1 MKGIWHSLPMLNLLW
16 ILPLLVALFIFDA
29 QRRRT
34 LIARLSVLPDIQ
46 IKLLQSVNKT
56 ARHWK
61 KILILLAVA
70 LIIIAL
76 ARPSWNPT
84 RREINRKGRDVVFVL
99 DVSKSMLADDLKP
112 SRLERAKIA
121 IQDCLDIMEGD
132 RAALVAFAG
141 NAVVKC
147 PLTLDYGFFRMMLDD
162 VDINSV
168 SRGGTMIGDAL
179 RTVLNDAFD
188 DQDRQF
194 KDVILITDGEDQGS
208 FPVEAAKKLGERGV
222 RLIAVGLGDEAT
234 GTSILTPNENGQY
247 KILKYKGEVVRSR
260 LDSDTLR
267 KMVAETPGGRYL
279 PVSTG
284 NFDLGNVYLN
294 LIASEEKRD
303 LEAQSVE
310 LYEEKYQIFLAF
322 ALIFL
327 VLESLLGDRK
337 RVSRASALLL
347 LVSLPV
353 WSQGAYELNELGNQR
368 MKQEDYAGALE
379 AYGEAREKSSKPAKI
394 HYNEGLAHYRLRNL
408 EAARNA
414 FHQACESGRTEGSGF
429 EALCKLALGNSWFAE
444 ALRQESGQDLQKAIE
459 ACTKSIQFY
468 REANERNPKLET
480 ARNNLDKARLKLKK
494 LLQKAKEE
502 QQKQQQQQNQED
514 KQEKK
519 EGEQQKQE
527 QQQQNQ
533 GEEEQ
538 QQQEGE
544 QEKQEE
550 QKQEEQKQ
558 EEQQQ
563 EGEQEEQ
570 EQQAP
575 QPSEE
580 GSEEKQEKELEREIR
595 GILDREKENQRHR
608 QLRRQQGGAPVERDW

>member
-1 MKGIWHSLPMLNLLW
+1 MKGIWQSLPMLNLLW

-29 QRRRT
+29 QRRRS
-34 LIARLSVLPDIQ
+34 LIARLSALPDIQ
-46 IKLLQSVNKT
+46 TKLLQSVNKT

-61 KILILLAVA
+61 KNLILLAVA

-222 RLIAVGLGDEAT
+222 RLIAVGLGDEAA

-310 LYEEKYQIFLAF
+310 LYEEKFQIFLAF

-337 RVSRASALLL
+337 RVSTAAALLL
-347 LVSLPV
+347 LVSLPA
-353 WSQGAYELNELGNQR
+353 WSQSAYELNELGNQR
-368 MKQEDYAGALE
+368 MDQEDYAGALE
-379 AYGEAREKSSKPAKI
+379 AYGEAKEKSTEPARI
-394 HYNEGLAHYRLRNL
+394 HYNTGLAHYRQGDL
-408 EAARNA
+408 EAAQNA
-414 FHQACESGRTEGSGF
+414 FHQAWESGRTEGSEF

-468 REANERNPKLET
+468 REATERNPKLKT
-480 ARNNLDKARLKLKK
+480 AQTNLDKARLKLKK

-502 QQKQQQQQNQED
+502 QQKQQQQQQED

-519 EGEQQKQE
+519 DGEQQKQE

-533 GEEEQ
+533 EGEEEQ
-538 QQQEGE
+538 QKQEGE

-550 QKQEEQKQ
+550 QKQE
-558 EEQQQ
+558 

-595 GILDREKENQRHR
+595 GILDREKENQRQR
-608 QLRRQQGGAPVERDW
+608 QQHRQQGGVPVERDW